1 MRHLQGHP
9 QSLPQPPPRTGWVP
23 SIGVG
28 LLPILIRVGAF
39 VLFCPHNRTCEDH
52 LSIPAGRPMLK
63 AHSIACV
70 RGDRLLFQGLSLEVG
85 AGEVCQ
91 VQGHNG
97 VGKTT
102 LLRVLCG
109 LSLPESGGVFW
120 NGTPIHEDSGKFQ
133 SDLTYIGHSNGVKL
147 DLTPRENLAFA
158 LTLHSSTPDASIDD
172 ALERVDLSASQHLL
186 CRVLSAGQ
194 RRRVAIARLYLS
206 RAPLWVLD
214 EPLGAIDAAGVQGIE
229 NAIEAHL
236 DQGGIAILT
245 THQPLRLQRAAIRAV
260 HLDN

>member
-1 MRHLQGHP
+1 
-9 QSLPQPPPRTGWVP
+9 
-23 SIGVG
+23 
-28 LLPILIRVGAF
+28 
-39 VLFCPHNRTCEDH
+39 
-52 LSIPAGRPMLK
+52 
-63 AHSIACV
+63 
-70 RGDRLLFQGLSLEVG
+70 VG